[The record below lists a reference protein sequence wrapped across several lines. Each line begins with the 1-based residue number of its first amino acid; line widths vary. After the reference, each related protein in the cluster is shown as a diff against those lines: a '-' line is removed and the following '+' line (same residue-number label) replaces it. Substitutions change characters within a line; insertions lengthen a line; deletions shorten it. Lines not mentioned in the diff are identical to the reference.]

1 MDLTMSFLATGEV
14 CLMRGI
20 SSKMIGA
27 GDVRRVMRLAGNM
40 PHPQRNQMTALLSFK
55 AGLRAC

>member
-1 MDLTMSFLATGEV
+1 MSFLATGEV